1 MKLSAAALRAGP
13 SSWESAPI
21 PNNRYPGPVS
31 STVLIDLEL
40 QCIQLS
46 NQAPLFGLCPAA
58 SNRINTIFMSTY
70 FAGGTLG
77 TFLSGAAWAHFGWP
91 GRRGCRSAALRRLA
105 VTHAPQR
112 KIAPHKAA
120 RYGTLP
126 DPAVHPESVTTGR
139 RRFRIPRP
147 QAAPLSP
154 LRPDDIL
161 SPATTAACPRLR
173 PGMPPE
179 VPKDRKRSS
188 CLREA
193 DTLRFV
199 P

>member
-1 MKLSAAALRAGP
+1 MKPSAAALRAGP

-77 TFLSGAAWAHFGWP
+77 TFLSSAAWAHFGWP
-91 GRRGCRSAALRRLA
+91 GVVAAGALLSAASLSL
-105 VTHAPQR
+105 
-112 KIAPHKAA
+112 
-120 RYGTLP
+120 TL
-126 DPAVHPESVTTGR
+126 
-139 RRFRIPRP
+139 
-147 QAAPLSP
+147 LS
-154 LRPDDIL
+154 
-161 SPATTAACPRLR
+161 
-173 PGMPPE
+173 G
-179 VPKDRKRSS
+179 K
-188 CLREA
+188 
-193 DTLRFV
+193 
-199 P
+199 